1 MKLSLTA
8 LSTKTIDNLDV
19 PNDPTPHE
27 TDNADTVEV
36 TPDEIDDDE
45 ANSIETADDYENN
58 GPTPQETTGADPN
71 ADKTRVTDH
80 NDGWNTAVKTENDA
94 ESPKT
99 ADDLVS
105 PNKNDSS
112 DAPDETKIKAESN
125 APTPHE
131 SNLDIADAGAPGK
144 VYVPE
149 ATVGIKDVI
158 DVENPVNKKKISSK
172 SRPNLLYNTYLN
184 KNKEY

>member
-1 MKLSLTA
+1 MVRLH
-8 LSTKTIDNLDV
+8 I
-19 PNDPTPHE
+19 E
-27 TDNADTVEV
+27 TDNADTV
-36 TPDEIDDDE
+36 
-45 ANSIETADDYENN
+45 ETADDYENN
-58 GPTPQETTGADPN
+58 GLTPQETNGADLN

-94 ESPKT
+94 DSPKT

-125 APTPHE
+125 APTPH
-131 SNLDIADAGAPGK
+131 
-144 VYVPE
+144 
-149 ATVGIKDVI
+149 IKDVI
-158 DVENPVNKKKISSK
+158 DVENPVNKKKISLK
-172 SRPNLLYNTYLN
+172 RRPNLLYNTYLN

>member
-19 PNDPTPHE
+19 PNDPT
-27 TDNADTVEV
+27 
-36 TPDEIDDDE
+36 
-45 ANSIETADDYENN
+45 DDYENN
-58 GPTPQETTGADPN
+58 GLTPQETNGADPN

-80 NDGWNTAVKTENDA
+80 NDGWNTAVKTENVA

-99 ADDLVS
+99 ADNLVS
-105 PNKNDSS
+105 PNKNDRS

-149 ATVGIKDVI
+149 AIKDVI
-158 DVENPVNKKKISSK
+158 DVENSVDKKKISSK
-172 SRPNLLYNTYLN
+172 RRPNLLYNTYLN